1 MKYKLDPE
9 VVYSDTDS
17 IFTTDKTPFE
27 NIISKDLGDFKDSS
41 EFNEFGE
48 SKILMA
54 WAVVNDPLTEFA
66 YHQNVLIDNST
77 TFDAYWEQ
85 VGPLIK

>member
-48 SKILMA
+48 SKTCRSIFKY
-54 WAVVNDPLTEFA
+54 NFYFFLT
-66 YHQNVLIDNST
+66 NVHSPRLELR
-77 TFDAYWEQ
+77 FPVKQ
-85 VGPLIK
+85 VFYR